1 MAGILLAVLLV
12 LALLI
17 YWQIILAEGT
27 YLGRSIVAKLYDWT
41 ARRYDRI
48 KAYDIDWE
56 DTTLGRPLATL
67 LEHIPQ
73 LLILDVATGTGRVP
87 MSLFRQPAFHGA
99 IVGLDLSA
107 GMLAQARR
115 NLAEY
120 AGRMLLVRG
129 DAGRLPFPDAAFHAV
144 VCCEALEFMP
154 HPRRALVEMTRVL
167 KPGGW
172 LLFTNRI
179 GWEAR
184 FLPGKVFPRRRVAG
198 ALQGLPL
205 ENIQE
210 IIWEVNYDQVWA
222 RRKIQ

>member
-1 MAGILLAVLLV
+1 MAGILLAILLV
-12 LALLI
+12 LTLLI

-41 ARRYDRI
+41 AGRYDRI
-48 KAYDIDWE
+48 KAYDIDLE
-56 DTTLGRPLATL
+56 DATLGRPLAAL
-67 LEHIPQ
+67 LEHIPHP
-73 LLILDVATGTGRVP
+73 LVLDVATGTGRVP
-87 MSLFRQPAFHGA
+87 MSLLRQPAFRGA
-99 IVGLDLSA
+99 VVGLDLSA
-107 GMLAQARR
+107 GMLTQARR
-115 NLAEY
+115 NLAEH
-120 AGRMLLVRG
+120 AGRVLLVRG

-154 HPRRALVEMTRVL
+154 HPRRALAEMTRVL

-198 ALQGLPL
+198 SLQGLPL
-205 ENIQE
+205 ENVQE
-210 IIWEVNYDQVWA
+210 IVWETNYDQVWA